1 MTRRSSSFGAS
12 LEGSSIVRAPVSTHS
27 ELPGKPGGSTVS
39 LDLKRAVIDFVQHAS
54 IEISPHDEGLLAA
67 VAGKLPPG
75 TSVYIAYTPDSS
87 LEDVVRVA
95 VKAQALGLT
104 AFPHIVAR
112 RLPNERELR
121 EALGELR
128 EGGVEHLLL
137 VAGDMERP
145 VGKFS
150 STLDVLD
157 TGLLEHAGLKRIG
170 VCGHPEGHRAIGPT
184 ALLRALRHKQDFA
197 RKTGIP
203 VHVVTQFGFNSQ
215 AVCAW
220 DRHLAAE
227 GISLPVHVG
236 IAGPTPLR
244 KLIGFAMRCGVG
256 ASMLSLVKNLS
267 AMSSLARPAM
277 SPDEVLIG
285 LVRCRAAY
293 EGSRIVQS
301 HFYSFGG
308 AVTTASWLRT
318 VIDGAFVLE
327 PDGEKFIAGA

>member
-1 MTRRSSSFGAS
+1 MPTY
-12 LEGSSIVRAPVSTHS
+12 S
-27 ELPGKPGGSTVS
+27 ELPGKAGRSAAS
-39 LDLKRAVIDFVQHAS
+39 LDLKRAVMDFVRHAS
-54 IEISPHDEGLLAA
+54 TEISPHDEDLLAA

-75 TSVYIAYTPDSS
+75 TSVYVAHTPNSS
-87 LEDVVRVA
+87 LDDVVRVA

-104 AFPHIVAR
+104 ASPHIVAR
-112 RLPNERELR
+112 RLPNARELR
-121 EALGELR
+121 DALRELG
-128 EGGVEHLLL
+128 EGGVEHVLL
-137 VAGDMERP
+137 VAGDVERP
-145 VGKFS
+145 AGKFS

-157 TGLLEHAGLKRIG
+157 TGLLERAGLKRIG

-184 ALLRALRHKQDFA
+184 ALLAALRHKQDFA

-203 VHVVTQFGFNSQ
+203 VHVVTQFGFDPK
-215 AVCAW
+215 AVCVW
-220 DRHLAAE
+220 DRRLAAE

-267 AMSSLARPAM
+267 AISSLARPAI

-285 LVRCRAAY
+285 LVRCRAVYA
-293 EGSRIVQS
+293 GSHLVQP

-308 AVTTASWLRT
+308 AVTTASWLRA
-318 VIDGAFVLE
+318 VIDGAFVLQ
-327 PDGEKFIAGA
+327 PDAEKFIVGA